1 MWIVDFTLLSQITMT
16 KNQGALNEK
25 RQQALQRLQKNRGK
39 QRFSPTQTRQVGLE
53 STQLLVK
60 GYPTEEQLAQSIPTS
75 DEPDTAYSLAR
86 KQVSHQEQE
95 AWEASQ
101 RLQEFLRSKP
111 LQQQDTSS
119 LPINKNLQLL
129 HDALSTNFFEQTT
142 QWLASSAAEPDFSST
157 PVEEIEEIHQQ
168 VKYRH
173 KVLNVMLE
181 ATQKELD
188 HLQLHIKNLK
198 SYQQQKVN

>member
-1 MWIVDFTLLSQITMT
+1 MT

-39 QRFSPTQTRQVGLE
+39 QRFSPTQTRQTGLE

-60 GYPTEEQLAQSIPTS
+60 DYPTQEQLAQSIPAS
-75 DEPDTAYSLAR
+75 DEPDTPYSIAR
-86 KQVSHQEQE
+86 KRVRRQEEE

-111 LQQQDTSS
+111 LLKQDASS

-129 HDALSTNFFEQTT
+129 QDALSTNFFEQTT

-157 PVEEIEEIHQQ
+157 PVEEIEEIYQQ

-173 KVLNVMLE
+173 KVLKVMLE

-188 HLQLHIKNLK
+188 HLQLHIKNIK
-198 SYQQQKVN
+198 NYQKTTGE